1 MKSIAIKKFGSAG
14 NAFVISEHAQPV
26 PKENEV
32 LVDVTCF
39 GLNYADVLARKGI
52 YPDCPPLPAV
62 IGYEVVGRIA
72 SVGANVDPK
81 RVGER
86 VVAFTRFGGYATHAV
101 ADARVAVPISDAIS
115 NEAATALAT
124 QYCTAY
130 YAAEEM
136 VKLHQ
141 GDVVLIQAA
150 AGGVGT
156 ALVQLCKRRGC
167 MVIGTAGSDE
177 KCKYVLKLGADYAIN
192 YRTHDFAKECKRIL
206 GDRKPDIIFDSLG
219 STAYRK
225 AYKMLGAG
233 GRLVGFGVAELSG
246 TTNKLMRIAKGMFG
260 FGFYHPA
267 LFLSKSVSL
276 ISVYM
281 LPVADRRPDILQRCL
296 ETVVALA
303 ERGDVKPYVDK
314 VFPANQIAEAH
325 DYLEQR
331 KSMGKVV
338 VTWSQAQ

>member
-1 MKSIAIKKFGSAG
+1 MTSCTSIAIKHFGSASD
-14 NAFVISEHAQPV
+14 AFETFTAPV
-26 PKENEV
+26 PTPNDDEV
-32 LVDVTCF
+32 LIDVACF

-72 SVGANVDPK
+72 AVGKNVDAK
-81 RVGER
+81 RIGER

-101 ADARVAVPISDAIS
+101 ADARVAVPISENIPDDV
-115 NEAATALAT
+115 ATALAT

-136 VKLHQ
+136 VVLHQ
-141 GDVVLIQAA
+141 GDFVLIQAA

-167 MVIGTAGSDE
+167 IVVGTAGSGE
-177 KCKYVLKLGADYAIN
+177 KCNYVLQQGADHAIN
-192 YRTHDFAKECKRIL
+192 YRTHDFAVEFKKLFR
-206 GDRKPDIIFDSLG
+206 DKSPDVIFDSLG

-225 AYKMLGAG
+225 AYNMLGAG

-246 TTNKLMRIAKGMFG
+246 TTNKLVRTWKGLFG

-267 LFLSKSVSL
+267 LFLSKSKSL

-281 LPVADRRPDILQRCL
+281 LPVADRKPEMLQRCL
-296 ETVVALA
+296 QNVVALT
-303 ERGDVKPYVDK
+303 ERGELKPYIDR
-314 VFPANQIAEAH
+314 VFSPGQIAEAH
-325 DYLEQR
+325 EYLEQR
-331 KSMGKVV
+331 KSKGKVV
-338 VTWSQAQ
+338 VKW